1 MSVRALAVVP
11 ARGGSRRVPRK
22 NLAELGGKT
31 LVRRALETAL
41 AAGCFDAVTL
51 STEDAEIAAEADGLD
66 VIVLDRPPELATDDA
81 LAYDVVRH
89 ALEVLEQGRRFDVA
103 AVVQATSPFTSPAD
117 VAGAVA
123 MLARTGAASVVSV
136 VKVEAGLHPLKLKLL
151 EGDRLV
157 PYLAEDG
164 LAPSQLLPELWMR
177 NGSVY
182 VSRRDVLDHGRLI
195 DERDVRAF
203 VMPAERSLDIDT
215 PRDLAFARFL
225 FERKADPL

>member
-1 MSVRALAVVP
+1 MRALAVVP

-22 NLAELGGKT
+22 NLAQIGGET
-31 LVRRALETAL
+31 LVRRALRTAVE
-41 AAGCFDAVTL
+41 AGCFERVAL
-51 STEDAEIAAEADGLD
+51 STEDAEIAAEASGLD
-66 VIVLDRPPELATDDA
+66 VTVLERPVELASDDA
-81 LAYDVVRH
+81 LAVDVVRH
-89 ALEVLEQGRRFDVA
+89 ALQALEQEGRYEAV

-123 MLARTGAASVVSV
+123 MLDRTGAASVVSV

-157 PYLAEDG
+157 PYLEEDG

-177 NGSVY
+177 NGSIY
-182 VSRRDVLDHGRLI
+182 VSRRDVLDTGRLL
-195 DERDVRAF
+195 DESDVRAY

-225 FERKADPL
+225 LEQAT

>member
-1 MSVRALAVVP
+1 MSARTLAVVP

-22 NLAELGGKT
+22 NLAEFGGET
-31 LVRRALETAL
+31 LVRRALRTAI
-41 AAGCFDAVTL
+41 AAGCFDVVAL
-51 STEDAEIAAEADGLD
+51 STEDREIAAEARELD
-66 VIVLDRPPELATDDA
+66 VVVLDRPPGLATDDA
-81 LAYDVVRH
+81 LAVDVVLH
-89 ALEVLEQGRRFDVA
+89 ALDVLEVEGRFDAV
-103 AVVQATSPFTSPAD
+103 AVVQATSPFTSPTD
-117 VAGAVA
+117 VLGAVEK
-123 MLARTGAASVVSV
+123 LAATGAASVVSV

-151 EGDRLV
+151 AGDRLI

-182 VSRRDVLDHGRLI
+182 VSRRDVLDGGRLL
-195 DERDVRAF
+195 DEQDVRAY

-225 FERKADPL
+225 LEQSPS

>member
-1 MSVRALAVVP
+1 MKALAVIP

-22 NLAELGGKT
+22 NLAEVGGET
-31 LVRRALETAL
+31 LVRRALRTAIAASCFET
-41 AAGCFDAVTL
+41 VVL
-51 STEDAEIAAEADGLD
+51 STEDAEIAAEGSGLD
-66 VIVLDRPPELATDDA
+66 VLVLDRPQELATDDA
-81 LAYDVVRH
+81 LAVRVVLH
-89 ALEVLEQGRRFDVA
+89 ALDALERDGRFDAV

-117 VAGAVA
+117 VAGAVE
-123 MLARTGAASVVSV
+123 MLGRTGAASVVSV

-151 EGDRLV
+151 EGDRLT
-157 PYLAEDG
+157 PYLEEDG
-164 LAPSQLLPELWMR
+164 LTPSQLLPELWMR

-182 VSRRDVLDHGRLI
+182 VSRRDVLDGDRLI

-225 FERKADPL
+225 LEQASARG

>member
-1 MSVRALAVVP
+1 MSIRALAVVP

-22 NLAELGGKT
+22 NLAELGGET
-31 LVRRALETAL
+31 LVRHALKTAV
-41 AAGCFDAVTL
+41 AAGCFDTVAL

-66 VIVLDRPPELATDDA
+66 VVLLDRPPELATDDA

-89 ALEVLEQGRRFDVA
+89 ALDMLERDAGFDVV
-103 AVVQATSPFTSPAD
+103 AVVQATSPFTSPTD
-117 VAGAVA
+117 VEGAVA

-182 VSRRDVLDHGRLI
+182 VSRRDVLNTGRLI

-225 FERKADPL
+225 HKQSAGTT

>member
-1 MSVRALAVVP
+1 MRALAVIP
-11 ARGGSRRVPRK
+11 ARGGSRRIPRK
-22 NLAELGGKT
+22 NLAELGGAT
-31 LVRRALETAL
+31 LVRRALETAV
-41 AAGCFDAVTL
+41 AAGCFETVAL
-51 STEDAEIAAEADGLD
+51 STEDAEIAAEGRGLD
-66 VIVLDRPPELATDDA
+66 VLVLDRPPELATDDA
-81 LAYDVVRH
+81 LAVEVVRH
-89 ALEVLEQGRRFDVA
+89 ALGALEQEQRFDAV

-117 VAGAVA
+117 VSGAVA
-123 MLARTGAASVVSV
+123 MLSRTGAASVVSV

-157 PYLAEDG
+157 PYLEEDG
-164 LAPSQLLPELWMR
+164 LAPSQDLPELWMR

-182 VSRRDVLDHGRLI
+182 VSRRDVLERGRLI

-225 FERKADPL
+225 LERTAGL

>member
-1 MSVRALAVVP
+1 MRVLAVVP

-22 NLAELGGKT
+22 NLAEVGGET
-31 LVRRALETAL
+31 LVRRALRTAV
-41 AAGCFDAVTL
+41 AASCFDVVAL
-51 STEDAEIAAEADGLD
+51 STEDAEIAGEASGLD
-66 VIVLDRPPELATDDA
+66 VVVLDRPPELATDDA
-81 LAYDVVRH
+81 LAVDVVRH
-89 ALEVLEQGRRFDVA
+89 ALGALEADGRFDAV

-117 VAGAVA
+117 LAGAVA
-123 MLARTGAASVVSV
+123 MLHRTGAASVVSV

-151 EGDRLV
+151 DGDRLL
-157 PYLAEDG
+157 PYLEDDA

-182 VSRRDVLDHGRLI
+182 VTRRDVVESGRLL
-195 DERDVRAF
+195 DEQDVRAY

-225 FERKADPL
+225 LAHAPS